1 MPLPVIISRNAV
13 QSPDGQAATIARV
26 TNANTGVYTVPTGKI
41 TKIIGATMVIDVLSA
56 DATSALAIL
65 RSSAFR
71 AIGAFV
77 GLGGASILT
86 NSIVLGA
93 GDIVTNIGDAG
104 ATNTTC
110 DMSVTFKE
118 FDV

>member
-13 QSPDGQAATIARV
+13 QTPDGAAATIARV

-56 DATSALAIL
+56 DSTSALAIL
-65 RSSAFR
+65 RGGAFR

-86 NSIVLGA
+86 NAIVLGA
-93 GDIVTNIGDAG
+93 GDQVTNIGDNG